1 MLITAMGISRKHFFF
16 YLFIFISDK
25 ITLLFAVISTQLGVS
40 GSRHSTTISVKTSA
54 ERQSTAGKHYKPV
67 FQLGHSF
74 IFTIDQHAT
83 HISIRLFFLSLP
95 LILLI
100 PLPRAKSQRSL
111 RQPETTVCL
120 IKNVDENAPKRASY

>member
-1 MLITAMGISRKHFFF
+1 MLITAMGISRKHGFF
-16 YLFIFISDK
+16 FISDK
-25 ITLLFAVISTQLGVS
+25 ITLLFAVISPQLGDS
-40 GSRHSTTISVKTSA
+40 GSRHSTAISIKTTSA
-54 ERQSTAGKHYKPV
+54 ERQSTAGKHHKPV

-120 IKNVDENAPKRASY
+120 IKNVDENAPRRASY